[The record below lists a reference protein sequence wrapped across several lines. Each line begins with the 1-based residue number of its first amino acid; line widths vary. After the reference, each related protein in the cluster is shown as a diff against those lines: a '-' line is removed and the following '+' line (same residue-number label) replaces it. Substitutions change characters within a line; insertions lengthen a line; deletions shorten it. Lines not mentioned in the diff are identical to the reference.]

1 MADKESNNKEDKDK
15 VPFKNIVIERLE
27 RLENMSKASRAEK
40 KAERQTKR
48 AAAKKKRRA
57 RNSRA
62 NITGLAKFQGF
73 NTK

>member
-1 MADKESNNKEDKDK
+1 MANKESNNKEDKDK
-15 VPFKNIVIERLE
+15 VPFKDIVIERLD

-40 KAERQTKR
+40 KLERKTKR

-57 RNSRA
+57 RKSRA

-73 NTK
+73 TTK